1 MTVSTMEAPQPSFAM
16 QLVTREMHPDRAPV
30 LVLSPKERQSYSLTR
45 ALECAKQGH
54 WRDAPMEKEIS
65 DEMHKALGNRI
76 PLRLHEFLA
85 PVDVLQRR
93 DLTTGVASAGGF
105 LVESEVPSVIRA
117 LSNRL
122 ILNRLGVDRMTGLK
136 ANQTIAR
143 VGATATCTWQVTEAT
158 AAAETQTLSLSQTA
172 LAAKTVLA
180 YIETSRQLG
189 LMAPDLAEQ
198 TVRNNLAQA
207 LAAEIERVAFNGSGA
222 NGEPLG
228 LLNTSG
234 IGTFNG
240 ASITYANVLE
250 SQTDVLNANA
260 LGEESTLGYA
270 CRPAVASVLAQRQGF
285 SSLAPLW
292 VGPLN
297 AGQIVGA
304 PAFSS
309 LTIPAATLVCGDFK
323 KMMLAEWGAGVLLTV
338 NPYANFQAAITG
350 YQAALTM
357 DVGLAWQSA
366 FSVAT
371 SVS

>member
-1 MTVSTMEAPQPSFAM
+1 M

-30 LVLSPKERQSYSLTR
+30 LVLNPKERKSYSLVR
-45 ALECAKQGH
+45 ALECAKTGN
-54 WRDAPMEKEIS
+54 WRDAPMEREVS
-65 DEMHKALGNRI
+65 DELHKALGSNH
-76 PLRLHEFLA
+76 PLRVHEFIL
-85 PVDVLQRR
+85 PVDALQR
-93 DLTTGVASAGGF
+93 DLTTSTASAGGF
-105 LVESEVPSVIRA
+105 LVESEVPSVIAA

-122 ILNRLGVDRMTGLK
+122 VLNRLGVETMTGLK

-143 VGATATCTWQVTEAT
+143 VGATASCTWQVTEAT
-158 AAAETQTLSLSQTA
+158 AAAETTTLSLSQAA
-172 LAAKTVLA
+172 LSAKTVLA
-180 YIETSRQLG
+180 HIEMSRQLKM
-189 LMAPDLAEQ
+189 MAPDLAEQ
-198 TVRNNLAQA
+198 AARNNLAQA

-222 NGEPLG
+222 SGEPLG

-285 SSLAPLW
+285 STLTPLW
-292 VGPLN
+292 TGSLH

-304 PAFSS
+304 PAYSS
-309 LTIPAATLVCGDFK
+309 LTIPAATLVCGDFQ
-323 KMMLAEWGAGVLLTV
+323 KMMIAEWGAGVTITV

-366 FSVAT
+366 FTVAT